1 MASTFS
7 LFKQKMTEVFVK
19 DAKTSDPIEF
29 IDKLKIIWASEA
41 KINLYIKNATDFI
54 QNTAE
59 MVD

>member
-1 MASTFS
+1 
-7 LFKQKMTEVFVK
+7 MTEVFVK